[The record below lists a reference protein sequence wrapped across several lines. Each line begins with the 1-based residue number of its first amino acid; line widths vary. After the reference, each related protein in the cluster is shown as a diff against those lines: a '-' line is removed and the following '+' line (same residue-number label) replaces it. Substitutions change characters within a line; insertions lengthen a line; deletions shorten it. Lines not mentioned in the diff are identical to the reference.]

1 MRLEMGM
8 GSEVASLVGGGG
20 SAISNCP
27 PPAVPP
33 HAAHRR
39 PSLSLPVTPD
49 ASSSTAQRLLDRADN
64 PAPMWD
70 GPVRGV
76 PRPLQD
82 RLSDGMGEAAPP
94 STRPAQWAPLGSRAS
109 VPARRHSS
117 SQRPPDHPSF
127 AVFADTMGPVIGHPL
142 RGVGHTAL
150 SGRVPLRRG
159 GDSSTALLLS
169 QPELASLVGCR
180 RRSKRLGPHPHRHPS
195 ASTRT
200 SYAEGG
206 WEWGVVRG
214 K

>member
-117 SQRPPDHPSF
+117 YPRPPDHPSF
-127 AVFADTMGPVIGHPL
+127 AVWADRMGPVIGHPL

-150 SGRVPLRRG
+150 SGRVPLRG
-159 GDSSTALLLS
+159 GGTPALLSYSANRNSLRWS
-169 QPELASLVGCR
+169 GVDGVPNGLARTHIAIL
-180 RRSKRLGPHPHRHPS
+180 RLPPGPHMPKVGKG
-195 ASTRT
+195 
-200 SYAEGG
+200 GG
-206 WEWGVVRG
+206 W
-214 K
+214 

>member
-117 SQRPPDHPSF
+117 SPRPPDHPSF
-127 AVFADTMGPVIGHPL
+127 AVLADTMGPVIGHPL

-150 SGRVPLRRG
+150 SGRVPLQVG
-159 GDSSTALLLS
+159 GGLQHCSPTQPTGTRFVGRVSTDGV
-169 QPELASLVGCR
+169 PNGLARTHIAIL
-180 RRSKRLGPHPHRHPS
+180 RLPPGPHMPKVGGS
-195 ASTRT
+195 
-200 SYAEGG
+200 GG
-206 WEWGVVRG
+206 W
-214 K
+214 